1 MPKEDEA
8 VISVLIVDDDP
19 FIRESMKVIL
29 DLDAELHVSGTCQ
42 DGQAAY
48 EFVQQQ
54 PVDVVLMDMRMPR
67 CDGVEG
73 TRLIKSLPHSPAVL
87 VLTTFDD
94 DEYIAAAIR
103 NGANGYLLKNVPPS
117 RIISGIKTV
126 HDGTLLIHPDIARK
140 LAGMIG
146 SKSADGGAGEKSSS
160 TDGEPE
166 RDLSRY
172 GLTPAEQ
179 SIVRHIADGLSN
191 KEIAA
196 ALYLSEGTV
205 KNYISEVLD
214 KLQLRD
220 RTQIAIFYLKLP
232 G

>member
-1 MPKEDEA
+1 L
-8 VISVLIVDDDP
+8 ISILIVDDDP

-29 DLDAELHVSGTCQ
+29 DLDAELTVAGTCQ
-42 DGQAAY
+42 DGLSAY
-48 EFVQQQ
+48 EFVQKV
-54 PVDVVLMDMRMPR
+54 PIDVVVMDMRMPGT
-67 CDGVEG
+67 DGVEG
-73 TRLIKSLPHSPAVL
+73 TRLIKSLPNSPAVL

-94 DEYIAAAIR
+94 DEYIAAALR

-126 HDGTLLIHPDIARK
+126 HEGSLLIHPEIARK

-146 SKSADGGAGEKSSS
+146 SVDGGTGVKPSAGASQ
-160 TDGEPE
+160 E

-172 GLTPAEQ
+172 GLTAAEQ

-205 KNYISEVLD
+205 KNYISEILD
-214 KLQLRD
+214 KLELRD

>member
-1 MPKEDEA
+1 MKA
-8 VISVLIVDDDP
+8 VFSVLIVDDDP

-29 DLDAELHVSGTCQ
+29 DLDVELRVSGTCH

-54 PVDVVLMDMRMPR
+54 PVDVVLMDMRMPG

-73 TRLIKSLPHSPAVL
+73 TRLIKSLPQSPAVL

-103 NGANGYLLKNVPPS
+103 NGANGYMLKNVPPS

-146 SKSADGGAGEKSSS
+146 STPADGGAGVKSSA
-160 TDGEPE
+160 DGEQE
-166 RDLSRY
+166 RELSPY
-172 GLTPAEQ
+172 GLTAAEQ

-205 KNYISEVLD
+205 KNYISEILN
-214 KLQLRD
+214 KLELRD

-232 G
+232 R